1 MTLAGR
7 AKRTQLFCFTRPILD
22 FAWNAG
28 TELRNYLILNEKTCS
43 SFCSKGDLFQLELRF

>member
-1 MTLAGR
+1 LLGGR
-7 AKRTQLFCFTRPILD
+7 SERNFFRFTQPILD